1 MIRVKLSCSIHKFG
15 GAALADAGSIRRA
28 VEIFRAESG
37 PKVAVVSAMAG
48 VTDALLEVGARALA
62 GDELEA
68 LAIVERLRARHLET
82 AHALARRELR
92 ESDRDALL
100 AEIAASFSE
109 LGALARGLAILRE
122 LSPRTSD
129 AIVARGEL
137 LAARLFSAGLVAIGE
152 RARWIEPGSV
162 IVTDG
167 RYGNASPDLP
177 ATDRAASRILQPLLA
192 RGISPV
198 VAGFLGAT
206 PEGRLAT
213 LGRGGTDLS
222 ATMLGR
228 ALDASRVV
236 LWKDVPGLLTADPRI
251 VPTARVLPKLDLRE
265 AAELAYYG
273 AKVLHPRALIPL
285 STPKG
290 MAGAAGVEP
299 RGAAAQVRS
308 TRLIIKAFADPE
320 APGTEIAALGRPKR
334 SQPVRALS
342 AVRGQALV
350 TVAGSGMLGV
360 PGIAARTFGAL
371 HHEGISVSLISQA
384 SSEHSICFSVPRADS
399 ERARVALSEAFRDE
413 IVRREIDGVEVR
425 AGVATLAVVGLG
437 MPGTPGTAA
446 RTFRALAEAE
456 INVVAIAQGSSELN
470 LSMVVDDRE
479 ADEALRRIHAA
490 FQLDKIGGGHAH
502 ARPSALP
509 ADVVLL
515 GFGAVGRELALLLA
529 KLKDAPVRVV
539 AVIDRSGYVFR
550 PRGIASATLRKL
562 AEAKAAGGALAAA
575 PGGQAATPEAALA
588 EICRHALARPI
599 LADLTAEETA
609 PLLAAA
615 LEAGMRLALANK
627 RPLSGPR
634 REAAELLALARA
646 LGRDLRFEA
655 TVGAG
660 LPVMDTYR
668 KLLESGDRIERIE
681 GCFSGTL
688 GFLLTEVSRGRRFS
702 EALRAAMAAGFTEPD
717 PRDDLSGLDVARKAL
732 ILGRLLGFEGEIGDV
747 AVEPLVPAWARDLSR
762 EEFLSRLPELDA
774 AWKRRGDEARAKD
787 EALRYV
793 ATVTRRKL
801 SVALV
806 TVPTSS
812 PFAALHGTANQVVFT
827 TARYKTNP
835 LVITGPGAGLGVT
848 AAGVAND
855 LFELAGE
862 P

>member
-1 MIRVKLSCSIHKFG
+1 MIRAKISCSIHKFG

-28 VEIFRAESG
+28 VEIFRAEAG

-82 AHALARRELR
+82 AQALAREGR
-92 ESDRDALL
+92 DRDALL
-100 AEIAASFSE
+100 AEIGASFSE

-137 LAARLFSAGLVAIGE
+137 LSARLFAAGLAAAGE
-152 RARWIEPGSV
+152 RARWVEPGSV

-177 ATDRAASRILQPLLA
+177 ATDRAASRTLEPLLA

-285 STPKG
+285 STPKVTG
-290 MAGAAGVEP
+290 SDL
-299 RGAAAQVRS
+299 RGAPPQVR
-308 TRLIIKAFADPE
+308 LIVKPFADPE

-425 AGVATLAVVGLG
+425 ARVATLAVVGLG

-479 ADEALRRIHAA
+479 AEEALRRIHAA

-539 AVIDRSGYVFR
+539 ALIDRSGYVFR
-550 PRGIASATLRKL
+550 PHGIPSATLRKL
-562 AEAKAAGGALAAA
+562 AEAKAAGGALAEA
-575 PGGQAATPEAALA
+575 PGGHAATPEAALA

-688 GFLLTEVSRGRRFS
+688 GFLLTEVSRGKRFS
-702 EALRAAMAAGFTEPD
+702 ETLRAAMAAGFTEPD

-732 ILGRLLGFEGEIGDV
+732 ILGRLLGFDGEIGDV
-747 AVEPLVPAWARDLSR
+747 AVEPLVSGWARDLSR
-762 EEFLSRLPELDA
+762 EEFLARLPELDA
-774 AWKRRGDEARAKD
+774 GWKRRGDEARAKG

-801 SVALV
+801 SVALAA
-806 TVPTSS
+806 VPATS

>member
-1 MIRVKLSCSIHKFG
+1 MIRSKISCSIHKFG

-28 VEIFRAESG
+28 VEIFRSEGG

-82 AHALARRELR
+82 AQALARDGR
-92 ESDRDALL
+92 DRDALL
-100 AEIAASFSE
+100 ALIVASFSE

-137 LAARLFSAGLVAIGE
+137 LSSRLFSAGLAAVGE

-167 RYGNASPDLP
+167 RYGNASPDLA
-177 ATDRAASRILQPLLA
+177 ATDRAASRILPPLFA

-198 VAGFLGAT
+198 VAGFLGAS

-285 STPKG
+285 STPKAPG
-290 MAGAAGVEP
+290 PAGSEL
-299 RGAAAQVRS
+299 RGAPPQV
-308 TRLIIKAFADPE
+308 RLIIKPFADPE

-479 ADEALRRIHAA
+479 AEEALRRIHAA

-502 ARPSALP
+502 ARPSTLP

-515 GFGAVGRELALLLA
+515 GFGAVGRELALLIA
-529 KLKDAPVRVV
+529 KLKNAPVRVV

-550 PRGIASATLRKL
+550 PHGLPGATLKKL
-562 AEAKAAGGALAAA
+562 VLSKAKGGALATA
-575 PGGQAATPEAALA
+575 PGGHAATPEAALA

-599 LADLTAEETA
+599 LADLTAEDTA
-609 PLLAAA
+609 PLLSTA

-688 GFLLTEVSRGRRFS
+688 GFLLTEVSRGKRFS

-717 PRDDLSGLDVARKAL
+717 PRDDLSGMDVARKAL
-732 ILGRLLGFEGEIGDV
+732 ILGRLLGFDGEIGDV

-762 EEFLSRLPELDA
+762 EEFLARLPELDA
-774 AWKRRGDEARAKD
+774 SWKKRGDEARSRS

-801 SVALV
+801 SVALAA
-806 TVPTSS
+806 VPATSS
-812 PFAALHGTANQVVFT
+812 FAALHGTANQVVFT

>member
-1 MIRVKLSCSIHKFG
+1 MVRAKVSCSIHKFG
-15 GAALADAGSIRRA
+15 GAALADSVSIRRA
-28 VEIFRAESG
+28 VEIFRDETG

-62 GDELEA
+62 GDEIEA
-68 LAIVERLRARHLET
+68 LAIVERLRERHLET
-82 AHALARRELR
+82 AQALAREGR
-92 ESDRDALL
+92 DRDALL

-137 LAARLFSAGLVAIGE
+137 LSSRLFAAALTAAGD

-167 RYGNASPDLP
+167 RYGNASPDLA
-177 ATDRAASRILQPLLA
+177 ATDRAASRVLSPLLA

-198 VAGFLGAT
+198 VAGFLGAS

-213 LGRGGTDLS
+213 LGRGGTDLT

-251 VPTARVLPKLDLRE
+251 VPAARVLPKLDLRE

-285 STPKG
+285 STPLG
-290 MAGAAGVEP
+290 GAGTEA
-299 RGAAAQVRS
+299 RGAPPQVR
-308 TRLIIKAFADPE
+308 LIVKPFADPE
-320 APGTEIAALGRPKR
+320 APGTEISALGRPKKR

-371 HHEGISVSLISQA
+371 HYEGISVSLISQA
-384 SSEHSICFSVPRADS
+384 SSEHSICFAVPRADS

-413 IVRREIDGVEVR
+413 IARREIDGVEVR

-446 RTFRALAEAE
+446 RTFRALAESE

-479 ADEALRRIHAA
+479 TEEALRRIHAA

-550 PRGIASATLRKL
+550 PHGIPSATLRKL
-562 AEAKAAGGALAAA
+562 AEAKAEGGALAAA
-575 PGGQAATPEAALA
+575 PGGHAATPEAALA

-609 PLLAAA
+609 PLLASA

-646 LGRDLRFEA
+646 LGRDLRFET

-688 GFLLTEVSRGRRFS
+688 GFLLTEVSLGRRFS

-717 PRDDLSGLDVARKAL
+717 PRDDLSGMDVARKAL
-732 ILGRLLGFEGEIGDV
+732 ILGRLLGFDGEIGDV
-747 AVEPLVPAWARDLSR
+747 AVEPLAPAWTRDLSR
-762 EEFLSRLPELDA
+762 EEFLARLPELDPI
-774 AWKRRGDEARAKD
+774 WKRRGDEARAKG

-806 TVPTSS
+806 AVPATSS
-812 PFAALHGTANQVVFT
+812 FAALHGTANQVVFT

-848 AAGVAND
+848 AAGVLND

>member
-1 MIRVKLSCSIHKFG
+1 MIRRQIACSIHKFG
-15 GAALADAGSIRRA
+15 GAALADAGSIERA
-28 VEIFRAESG
+28 AQIFRAEGG

-62 GDELEA
+62 GDEIEA
-68 LAIVERLRARHLET
+68 LAIVGRLLSRHLET
-82 AHALARRELR
+82 AEALARSGRDR
-92 ESDRDALL
+92 ESLL
-100 AEIAASFSE
+100 AEIEASFSE

-137 LAARLFSAGLVAIGE
+137 LSSRLFAAALAARGE

-167 RYGNASPDLP
+167 RYGNASPDLA
-177 ATDRAASRILQPLLA
+177 ATDRAARRTLQPLLS

-198 VAGFLGAT
+198 VPGFLGAS

-222 ATMLGR
+222 ATLLGR
-228 ALDASRVV
+228 ALTASRVV
-236 LWKDVPGLLTADPRI
+236 LWKDVPGLLTADPRV
-251 VPTARVLPKLDLRE
+251 VPAARVLPKLDLRE

-273 AKVLHPRALIPL
+273 AKILHPRALIPL
-285 STPKG
+285 QTPS
-290 MAGAAGVEP
+290 GAPGAE
-299 RGAAAQVRS
+299 RGAPPSV
-308 TRLIIKAFADPE
+308 RLIVKPFADPE
-320 APGTEIAALGRPKR
+320 SPGTEIAALGRPKR

-342 AVRGQALV
+342 AVRAQALV

-399 ERARVALSEAFRDE
+399 ERARVALTEAFRDE
-413 IVRREIDGVEVR
+413 IARREIDGVEVR

-446 RTFRALAEAE
+446 RTFRALSEAE

-470 LSMVVDDRE
+470 LSMVVDDRDAE
-479 ADEALRRIHAA
+479 ESLRRIHAA

-502 ARPSALP
+502 ARPNAVPS
-509 ADVVLL
+509 DVVLL
-515 GFGAVGRELALLLA
+515 GFGAVGRELARLIS
-529 KLKDAPVRVV
+529 KLKEAPVRPV

-550 PRGIASATLRKL
+550 PQGIGSAALRRLIEVK
-562 AEAKAAGGALAAA
+562 EAGGALAEA
-575 PGGQAATPEAALA
+575 PGGKAASPAKALE
-588 EICRHALARPI
+588 EIRRHALARPI
-599 LADLTAEETA
+599 LADLTADETT
-609 PLLAAA
+609 PLLSAA

-634 REAAELLALARA
+634 REAAELLGLARA

-702 EALRAAMAAGFTEPD
+702 EALRAAMAAGYTEPD
-717 PRDDLSGLDVARKAL
+717 PRDDLSGMDVARKAL
-732 ILGRLLGFEGEIGDV
+732 ILGRLLGFDGEIGDV
-747 AVEPLVPAWARDLSR
+747 AVEPLVPAWAREIPR
-762 EEFLSRLPELDA
+762 EEFLARIEELDA
-774 AWKRRGDEARAKD
+774 PWRKRVEEARAQGA
-787 EALRYV
+787 ALRYV
-793 ATVTRRKL
+793 ASVSRRKL
-801 SVALV
+801 EV
-806 TVPTSS
+806 TLAAAPEGS
-812 PFAALHGTANQVVFT
+812 PFAALAGTANQVVFT
-827 TARYKTNP
+827 TARYKANP

-848 AAGVAND
+848 AAGVLND
-855 LFELAGE
+855 LYELAGE

>member
-1 MIRVKLSCSIHKFG
+1 MNRAKLSCSIHKFG

-28 VEIFRAESG
+28 VEIFQNEGG
-37 PKVAVVSAMAG
+37 PRVAVVSAMAG
-48 VTDALLEVGARALA
+48 VTDALLELGSRALA

-68 LAIVERLRARHLET
+68 LAIVERLRERHLET
-82 AHALARRELR
+82 AQALARDGR
-92 ESDRDALL
+92 DRQALL

-137 LAARLFSAGLVAIGE
+137 LSARLFSAGLAAAGE
-152 RARWIEPGSV
+152 RSRWIEPGSV

-167 RYGNASPDLP
+167 RYGNASPDLA
-177 ATDRAASRILQPLLA
+177 ATDRAAARVLLPLLA

-198 VAGFLGAT
+198 VAGFLGAS

-251 VPTARVLPKLDLRE
+251 VPSARVLPKLDLRE

-290 MAGAAGVEP
+290 GAP
-299 RGAAAQVRS
+299 PL
-308 TRLIIKAFADPE
+308 TRLIVKPFADPE

-384 SSEHSICFSVPRADS
+384 SSEHSICFSVPRTDS

-479 ADEALRRIHAA
+479 AEEALRRIHAA

-539 AVIDRSGYVFR
+539 ALIDRSGYVFK
-550 PRGIASATLRKL
+550 PQGIPNATLKKL
-562 AEAKAAGGALAAA
+562 ADAKAAGVGLSAA
-575 PGGQAATPEAALA
+575 PGGRSATPEEALA
-588 EICRHALARPI
+588 EIRRHALARPI
-599 LADLTAEETA
+599 LADLTADETA
-609 PLLAAA
+609 PRLAAA
-615 LEAGMRLALANK
+615 LESGMRLALANK

-688 GFLLTEVSRGRRFS
+688 GFLLTEVSGGRKFS

-717 PRDDLSGLDVARKAL
+717 PRDDLSGMDVARKAL
-732 ILGRLLGFEGEIGDV
+732 ILGRLLGFDGEIGDV
-747 AVEPLVPAWARDLSR
+747 AVEPLVPAWAGDLSR
-762 EEFLSRLPELDA
+762 EEFLARLPELDA
-774 AWKRRGDEARAKD
+774 AWKRRGDEARAKG

-801 SVALV
+801 SVALAAV
-806 TVPTSS
+806 PPTSS
-812 PFAALHGTANQVVFT
+812 FAALHGTANQVVFT
-827 TARYKTNP
+827 TARYKANP
-835 LVITGPGAGLGVT
+835 LVITGPGAGLSVT

>member
-1 MIRVKLSCSIHKFG
+1 MIRAKISCSIHKFG

-28 VEIFRAESG
+28 IEIFRAEGG

-82 AHALARRELR
+82 AQALARDGRDRE
-92 ESDRDALL
+92 ALL

-109 LGALARGLAILRE
+109 LGALARGLSILRE

-137 LAARLFSAGLVAIGE
+137 LSARLFAAGLAAVGE
-152 RARWIEPGSV
+152 RARWIPPGSV

-167 RYGNASPDLP
+167 RYGNASPDLA
-177 ATDRAASRILQPLLA
+177 ATDRAASRTLEPLLA
-192 RGISPV
+192 RGIVPV
-198 VAGFLGAT
+198 VAGFLGAS

-251 VPTARVLPKLDLRE
+251 VGNARVLPKLDLRE

-285 STPKG
+285 STAKG
-290 MAGAAGVEP
+290 KGTGAEP
-299 RGAAAQVRS
+299 RGAPPL
-308 TRLIIKAFADPE
+308 TRLIVKPFADPT

-360 PGIAARTFGAL
+360 PGIAARTFSAL

-384 SSEHSICFSVPRADS
+384 SSEHSICFAVPRADS

-425 AGVATLAVVGLG
+425 SGVATLAVVGLG

-470 LSMVVDDRE
+470 LSMVVDDRDAE
-479 ADEALRRIHAA
+479 EALRRIHAA

-502 ARPSALP
+502 ARPSAQP

-550 PRGIASATLRKL
+550 PHGIPNATLRKL
-562 AEAKAAGGALAAA
+562 AEAKARGGTLAAA
-575 PGGQAATPEAALA
+575 PGGHAASPEAALA
-588 EICRHALARPI
+588 EIGSHALARPI

-615 LEAGMRLALANK
+615 LESGMRLALANK

-688 GFLLTEVSRGRRFS
+688 GFLLTEVSRGKRFS

-717 PRDDLSGLDVARKAL
+717 PRDDLSGMDVARKAL
-732 ILGRLLGFEGEIGDV
+732 ILGRLLGFDGEIGDV
-747 AVEPLVPAWARDLSR
+747 AVEPLVPAFARDLSR
-762 EEFLSRLPELDA
+762 EEFLARLPELDA
-774 AWKRRGDEARAKD
+774 AWKKRGDEARAKG

-801 SVALV
+801 SVALSA
-806 TVPTSS
+806 VPATSS
-812 PFAALHGTANQVVFT
+812 FAALHGTANQVVFW

-848 AAGVAND
+848 AAGVLND
-855 LFELAGE
+855 LFELTGE

>member
-1 MIRVKLSCSIHKFG
+1 MARTRLSCSIHKFG
-15 GAALADAGSIRRA
+15 GAALADAGSIRSA
-28 VEIFRAESG
+28 VEVFRAQAG
-37 PKVAVVSAMAG
+37 AKVAVVSALAG
-48 VTDALLEVGARALA
+48 VTDALLEVGSRALA

-82 AHALARRELR
+82 AQALARSGRER
-92 ESDRDALL
+92 EALL
-100 AEIAASFSE
+100 EEIAASFAE
-109 LGALARGLAILRE
+109 LAALGRGLAILRE
-122 LSPRTSD
+122 LSARTSD

-137 LAARLFSAGLVAIGE
+137 LSARLFAAALAAAGE
-152 RARWIEPGSV
+152 RARWVEPGTV

-167 RYGNASPDLP
+167 RYGNASPDLA
-177 ATDRAASRILQPLLA
+177 ATDRAAKRVLTPLLA
-192 RGISPV
+192 RGLSPV
-198 VAGFLGAT
+198 VAGFLGSS

-222 ATMLGR
+222 ATLLGR
-228 ALDASRVV
+228 ALGASRIV

-285 STPKG
+285 STPTG
-290 MAGAAGVEP
+290 VPGAEP
-299 RGAAAQVRS
+299 RGAPPPARV
-308 TRLIIKAFADPE
+308 IIKPFADPG
-320 APGTEIAALGRPKR
+320 APGTEIAALARPKR

-360 PGIAARTFGAL
+360 PGIAARTFSAL
-371 HHEGISVSLISQA
+371 HQEGISVSLISQA
-384 SSEHSICFSVPRADS
+384 SSEHSICFAVPRTDA
-399 ERARVALSEAFRDE
+399 ERARVALGEAFRDE
-413 IVRREIDGVEVR
+413 IARREIDGIEVR
-425 AGVATLAVVGLG
+425 PGVATLAVVGLG
-437 MPGTPGTAA
+437 MPGTPGIAA

-470 LSMVVDDRE
+470 LSLVVDDRDAE
-479 ADEALRRIHAA
+479 EALRRIHGA
-490 FQLDKIGGGHAH
+490 FQLDKIGGGVANSSPGA
-502 ARPSALP
+502 AR

-529 KLKDAPVRVV
+529 KLKAAPLRVV
-539 AVIDRSGYVFR
+539 AVIDRSGYLFR
-550 PRGIASATLRKL
+550 PNGIPNATLSAL
-562 AEAKAAGGALAAA
+562 VAAKAGGAALATQSGARS
-575 PGGQAATPEAALA
+575 ATPEAALT
-588 EICRHALARPI
+588 EICRHALSRPI
-599 LADLTAEETA
+599 LADLSADDTA
-609 PLLAAA
+609 PLLAFA
-615 LEAGMRLALANK
+615 LESGLRLALANK
-627 RPLSGPR
+627 RPLAGPR

-646 LGRDLRFEA
+646 LGRGLRFEA

-717 PRDDLSGLDVARKAL
+717 PRDDLSGMDVARKAL
-732 ILGRLLGFEGEIGDV
+732 ILGRLLGFEGEVADV

-762 EEFLSRLPELDA
+762 DEFLARLSELDA
-774 AWKRRGDEARAKD
+774 AWKRRGDEARAKG

-801 SVALV
+801 SVEL
-806 TVPTSS
+806 TFVPATSS
-812 PFAALHGTANQVVFT
+812 FAALHGTANQVVFT
-827 TARYKTNP
+827 TARYKANP
-835 LVITGPGAGLGVT
+835 LVITGPGAGLDVT
-848 AAGVAND
+848 AAGVLND
-855 LFELAGE
+855 LYELAGE